1 MVTTPMAS
9 TTPTE
14 YASDR
19 MSNAADYAADKTA
32 YRADNSAKYSSN
44 RVTER
49 SEGVPRDF
57 HRMN

>member
-1 MVTTPMAS
+1 MAS